1 MMWFLML
8 EYKKSIRDSINGNIP
23 ITELEK
29 EILDYPQFQR
39 LRRIKQLGFTSLI
52 YPGANHSR
60 FEHSIGTMHLASK
73 LAVELGLDDDEVQLV
88 RLAGMLHDIGH
99 GPFSHVSESVM
110 NVKHEEQT
118 AFIIKNTAIST
129 KISENFNLDEVVDII
144 NGKDKLG
151 PIISGELDVD
161 RMDYLIRDSHYTGVA
176 YGVIDLDRIISNLKL
191 EKFLVLDIKGVQAAE
206 AMLVARYFMYPSVY
220 QHHTT
225 RIVNAMFRRSIDKM
239 VESGELDTKKLSIYD
254 DNELI
259 TKCKNSTLE
268 YTKDIIERLEN
279 RQLFKR
285 IKTIRLNNFLH
296 PNDVFDIKE
305 RDLKKAEREIGEDY
319 NIDSNYIFINL
330 PEYPKFDEMKTQIA
344 LNDNLYHLNEVS
356 SIVQALNKARFNY
369 PDIALYAPKE
379 YKKDLRKV
387 NIEDYLDLPE
397 KTDKN
402 YNITHYDQ
410 QDLLNYM

>member
-144 NGKDKLG
+144 NGKGKLG